1 MIIIVTA
8 LGMFT
13 QSTETFNVLS
23 VFLAPMNAE
32 FGWTRTQFAGA
43 MSLGSLLGGAIALF
57 VGPLIDRFG
66 PRVALGIAFGLVGAA
81 FVLMNWITT
90 LWEFYALQ
98 TIARMMSNGVTGV
111 ALGIIIP
118 KWFIEKRG
126 RAVAFGS
133 IGSQAGSTI
142 TPLYVQLLVNLYGWR
157 VAAVVAGIVI
167 WILSFFPAI
176 IFMRRQPED
185 LGLLPDGVIPKVQ
198 EGNSVPAA
206 DLREPQISLGFHEAK
221 RIPSYYLL
229 IASICTTWLIRTG
242 VTLHMIPFF
251 MDHGFSSSLAVL
263 VLACYASSGVL
274 GAVIWGYAADRFG
287 ARRSLTLDTALIGV
301 GAFALLGAANAI
313 WLAFAWAVFWGVVL
327 TGQMTLQKII
337 FADYFGRGRLG
348 SISGVVTAFQ
358 TIAQALGPVVA
369 AVAYDTFESYF
380 FALVGFSL
388 VSFLGSACVF
398 FPGHQTGLMV
408 KFGMVTNGSIVI
420 YTM

>member
-1 MIIIVTA
+1 MIIAVTA

-32 FGWTRTQFAGA
+32 FGWSRTQFAGA

-81 FVLMNWITT
+81 FVLMNWITS

-126 RAVAFGS
+126 RAVALGS
-133 IGSQAGSTI
+133 VGSQAGSTI

-167 WILSFFPAI
+167 WLLSFFPAI

-185 LGLLPDGVIPKVQ
+185 LGLLPDGATPEKADDKSLPVV
-198 EGNSVPAA
+198 
-206 DLREPQISLGFHEAK
+206 DLREPQISLGFHEVK
-221 RIPSYYLL
+221 RIPAYYLL

-263 VLACYASSGVL
+263 VLACYATSGIA
-274 GAVIWGYAADRFG
+274 GAVIWGYSADRFG
-287 ARRSLTLDTALIGV
+287 ARKSLTLDTFLIG
-301 GAFALLGAANAI
+301 LGAAALLMAGSYI
-313 WLAFAWAVFWGVVL
+313 WLAFLWAIFWGIVL

-358 TIAQALGPVVA
+358 TISQALGPVVA
-369 AVAYDTFESYF
+369 ALAYDTYDSYLVAF
-380 FALVGFSL
+380 VGFALV
-388 VSFLGSACVF
+388 SFIGSACVYLSR
-398 FPGHQTGLMV
+398 PPDRA
-408 KFGMVTNGSIVI
+408 NA
-420 YTM
+420 

>member
-1 MIIIVTA
+1 
-8 LGMFT
+8 MFT
-13 QSTETFNVLS
+13 QSTETFNVLG
-23 VFLAPMNAE
+23 VFFAPMEAE

-66 PRVALGIAFGLVGAA
+66 PRVALGIAFGFVGAA

-126 RAVAFGS
+126 RAVAFSS

-142 TPLYVQLLVNLYGWR
+142 TPLYVQLLVSLYGWR
-157 VAAVVAGIVI
+157 VAAMVAGIVI
-167 WILSFFPAI
+167 WIVSFFPSI

-185 LGLLPDGVIPKVQ
+185 LGLLPDGAVPKPK
-198 EGNSVPAA
+198 NHLSVPEE

-221 RIPSYYLL
+221 RLPSYYLL
-229 IASICTTWLIRTG
+229 IGSICTSWLIRTG

-251 MDHGFSSSLAVL
+251 MDHGFSASLAVL
-263 VLACYASSGVL
+263 VLACYSTSGIA
-274 GAVIWGYAADRFG
+274 GAVIWGRAADRFG

-301 GAFALLGAANAI
+301 GVIALWGAATTI
-313 WLAFAWAVFWGVVL
+313 WLAFAWAVFWGIVL

-369 AVAYDTFESYF
+369 AVAYDTFQSYLI
-380 FALVGFSL
+380 ALVGFSFI
-388 VSFLGSACVF
+388 SFVGSACVF
-398 FPGHQTGLMV
+398 ISRPPDRA
-408 KFGMVTNGSIVI
+408 NG
-420 YTM
+420 